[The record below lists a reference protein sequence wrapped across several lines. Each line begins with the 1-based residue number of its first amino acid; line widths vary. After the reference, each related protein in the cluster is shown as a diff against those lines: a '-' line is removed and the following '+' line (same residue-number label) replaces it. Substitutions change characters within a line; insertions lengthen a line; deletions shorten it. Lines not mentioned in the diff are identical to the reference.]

1 MKCEGF
7 FTSIDALELSLKY
20 VILLK
25 VKQRHE
31 HYKNPDLQA
40 TSRIYRLVYGVS
52 FVADRG

>member
-1 MKCEGF
+1 MP
-7 FTSIDALELSLKY
+7 SNLIQRVLNY